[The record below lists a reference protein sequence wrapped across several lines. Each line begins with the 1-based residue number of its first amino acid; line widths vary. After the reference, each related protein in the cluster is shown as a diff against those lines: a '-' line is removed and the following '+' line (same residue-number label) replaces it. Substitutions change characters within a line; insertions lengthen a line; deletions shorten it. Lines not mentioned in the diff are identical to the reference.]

1 METDQNLQAMPIIM
15 PMVPICGSKFPT
27 LQRLW
32 VPWSLRAVRP
42 MDYNSLESPPSPV
55 QLAQCHP
62 TLHYDS
68 PLCRAVWI
76 SFLSAGVDRPLF
88 VYVLK
93 AKTWSYPIL
102 TSTHRQ
108 HCSLAIYCEYHP
120 LTEGRPAYPFMETSI
135 SFDHSAWQFPE
146 ISRLKHPR
154 ALSNTSC
161 CNWKPRSFPNILRH
175 PKTMEHPL
183 HPLQASFELWA
194 ATPLACDLG
203 NTCTALVEV
212 WSCLPWLERWSQLVS
227 TYSGCLSTVCI
238 YVYIYACLSVY
249 LSDLV

>member
-15 PMVPICGSKFPT
+15 PMVPMCGLKFPT
-27 LQRLW
+27 PQRLW
-32 VPWSLRAVRP
+32 VPWSLHAVRP

-76 SFLSAGVDRPLF
+76 SFLSAGVDRPLL

-93 AKTWSYPIL
+93 AKTWLYPIL

-120 LTEGRPAYPFMETSI
+120 LTEGRPAYPFMEASI

-146 ISRLKHPR
+146 FPGGSIRERYRIQDAAIENPEVSQMG
-154 ALSNTSC
+154 LSEN
-161 CNWKPRSFPNILRH
+161 RVYPNEI
-175 PKTMEHPL
+175 
-183 HPLQASFELWA
+183 A
-194 ATPLACDLG
+194 
-203 NTCTALVEV
+203 
-212 WSCLPWLERWSQLVS
+212 
-227 TYSGCLSTVCI
+227 I
-238 YVYIYACLSVY
+238 
-249 LSDLV
+249 